1 MVDHKV
7 LNDGGESRDNHRY
20 AVVVQDRFNLIRA
33 KKGRT
38 LKILEPTQ
46 ALKVVNLD
54 QIGGD
59 VKFYHGTIDPRQRAS
74 LKKAFR
80 RVKEATPAV
89 LLQSGLDVR
98 LWSDSMECYCH
109 MRNLEAQRNK
119 SKVHFASL
127 MDMSSQE
134 CGVRT
139 PISEVQKVESYSV
152 VILLKTTLELMQSSL
167 NKARLRHR

>member
-1 MVDHKV
+1 MELTLQRGHEDHIAAQ
-7 LNDGGESRDNHRY
+7 GENSMN
-20 AVVVQDRFNLIRA
+20 QNNLVHKFIPMHKA
-33 KKGRT
+33 
-38 LKILEPTQ
+38 LKIPKAKAALEKEWKKLETIQ
-46 ALKVVNLD
+46 AWKLD
-54 QIGGD
+54 
-59 VKFYHGTIDPRQRAS
+59 
-74 LKKAFR
+74 
-80 RVKEATPAV
+80 RVKSKKEV
-89 LLQSGLDVR
+89 V
-98 LWSDSMECYCH
+98 
-109 MRNLEAQRNK
+109 LEAQRNK